1 MLLKIVQAGDPVL
14 RQGARPLS
22 FEEIH
27 SLEIE
32 QLIDEMR
39 DTMRAA
45 PGVGLAAPQ
54 VGRSLQLA
62 VIEDRAEYQKDIA
75 TDQLFE
81 RQREPIPFYVLIN
94 PEIVKRSEENKIFFE
109 GCLSLG
115 GFCAMVLRSWS
126 ITVDYLD
133 EHGSRRSLGAT
144 GWHARIIQH
153 EVDHLHGTLYIDR
166 MQSRTFTSLDNLTQ
180 YWKNLPAD
188 DVAAKLK

>member
-1 MLLKIVQAGDPVL
+1 MSLKIVQAGDPVL
-14 RQGARPLS
+14 RRRARSLPL
-22 FEEIH
+22 EEIRT
-27 SLEIE
+27 LEIE
-32 QLIDEMR
+32 RLIEEMR

-75 TDQLFE
+75 RDQLLD

-94 PEIVKRSEENKIFFE
+94 PEIVRRSEESKIFFE

-115 GFCAMVLRSWS
+115 GFCAMVPRSWS

-153 EVDHLHGTLYIDR
+153 EMDHLQGALYIDR
-166 MQSRTFTSLDNLTQ
+166 MQSRTFTSLDNLSQ

-188 DVAAKLK
+188 DVTAKLK